1 MDNRVLFVTPRSAFL
16 DSDRVFPPLGILYLK
31 GVLNEAGVYSEIED
45 GFDFKNIEK
54 YRDFS
59 HICISCVTPQRSEAE
74 MILKKVKEFFPSQK
88 VIIGGPHAVFYTDDC
103 ATLDYDYIVVGD
115 GEKAVIDIL
124 SGQGKRIINK
134 NLSAPEM
141 NSMPLPFRSNDFLD
155 KYQYS
160 LNGLKTTTMVTS
172 RGCPF
177 NCGFCEHAKTT
188 VRYYN
193 PERIKKELAQIAEL
207 GYGAV
212 MFFDDLF
219 AVSQKRIDSLCEVI
233 KPFGI
238 KFRCF
243 GHVKRMTSKMAESLA
258 KAGCVETGVGM
269 ESGSQKILDLVKF
282 PTPTTEESCK
292 YIKICHSFGIRVK
305 AFFMLGLPGESRE
318 TIKETERFIANSGI
332 DDFDL
337 AIYYPYKGTRIRNRI
352 GEYDLFFDEGD
363 AIGYY
368 KGKFG
373 KAEAVVRTS
382 ALSAEEIK
390 NERERIFKKYKKK

>member
-1 MDNRVLFVTPRSAFL
+1 MDNRVLFIAPRSAFL

-45 GFDFKNIEK
+45 GFDFRNIEK

-59 HICISCVTPQRSEAE
+59 HICISCVTPQKSEAE
-74 MILKKVKEFFPSQK
+74 TILKEVKELFPSKK

-103 ATLDYDYIVVGD
+103 ATLDYDHIVVGD
-115 GEKAVIDIL
+115 GEKSIL
-124 SGQGKRIINK
+124 SILSEKTERIINK

-141 NSMPLPFRSNDFLD
+141 NLMPLPFRSDDFLS

-160 LNGLKTTTMVTS
+160 LNGLKTTTMITS

-177 NCGFCEHAKTT
+177 NCGFCEHAKTK

-193 PERIKKELAQIAEL
+193 PARIEKELAQITEL
-207 GYGAV
+207 GYEAV

-219 AVSQKRIDSLCEVI
+219 AVNQKRVDSLCEVI
-233 KPFGI
+233 KPLGI

-243 GHVKRMTSKMAESLA
+243 GHVKCMTPKIAESLA

-282 PTPTTEESCK
+282 PTPIIEESYK

-305 AFFMLGLPGESRE
+305 AFFMLGLPGETKE
-318 TIKETERFIANSGI
+318 TIKETEIFIANSGI

-337 AIYYPYKGTRIRNRI
+337 AIYYPYKGTRIRDRI
-352 GEYDLFFDEGD
+352 DEYDLFFNEGD
-363 AIGYY
+363 AVGYY
-368 KGKFG
+368 KGKLG
-373 KAEAVVRTS
+373 NAEAVVRTS

-390 NERERIFKKYKKK
+390 DEKEKIFKRYKRK